1 MGASSIGLIP
11 CFPSEPLCTIT
22 SRSCTWPEATG
33 AMTPVEAPFQPKEMR
48 SQRPSFRRL
57 ALLGA
62 TGSVGRQ
69 VCDLVERH
77 PDRFALHAAISGSDG
92 AALEALA
99 RRHPGC
105 HAVLADP
112 TSGNRQDAARRVD
125 DLVRDPEVD
134 LVVVAVAGSAALAP
148 TLAALEAGKD
158 IALATK
164 EVLVMAGELVRERMR
179 RHGSQIFP
187 IDSEHSAIWQ
197 CLLGERNNTIRRLI
211 LTGSGGPFL
220 RRPLETLE
228 TVTITEALA
237 HPSWKMGPKI
247 TVDSA
252 TMMNK
257 GLEIIEAHFLFDVPY
272 AAIDVVVHPES
283 VVHSMVEFV
292 DGSVKAQLAVPD
304 MHLPIAIAL
313 AFPERL
319 EGITPAPDLQS
330 LGRLSFEPLDGA
342 RYPAV
347 ALAREAAERGGTSP
361 AVLNAANEEAVSLF
375 LEGRCRF
382 VDIVPA
388 VQHVLG
394 LSPSHKELTLA
405 SVIEADR
412 WARAEV
418 RAT

>member
-1 MGASSIGLIP
+1 
-11 CFPSEPLCTIT
+11 
-22 SRSCTWPEATG
+22 
-33 AMTPVEAPFQPKEMR
+33 MTPVEAPFQPKEMR

-158 IALATK
+158 VALATK
-164 EVLVMAGELVRERMR
+164 EVLVMAGTLVRDRMR
-179 RHGSQIFP
+179 TSGSQIFP

-197 CLLGERNNTIRRLI
+197 CLWGEKREAVRRLV

-220 RRPLETLE
+220 RRPLETLSSAS
-228 TVTITEALA
+228 IAEALA
-237 HPSWKMGPKI
+237 HPRWKMGPKI

-283 VVHSMVEFV
+283 VVHSMVEFI
-292 DGSVKAQLAVPD
+292 DGSVKAQLGIPD

-313 AFPERL
+313 GFPERID
-319 EGITPAPDLQS
+319 GVTRAPDLVG
-330 LGRLSFEPLDGA
+330 LGKLTFEPLDPT
-342 RYPAV
+342 RFPAV
-347 ALAREAAERGGTSP
+347 ALAREAGEQGGTAT
-361 AVLNAANEEAVSLF
+361 AVLNAANEEAVGLF
-375 LEGRCRF
+375 LNGHCRF
-382 VDIVPA
+382 TEIIPA
-388 VQHVLG
+388 VRRALETAPQAGDASLDG
-394 LSPSHKELTLA
+394 LLA
-405 SVIEADR
+405 ADR
-412 WARAEV
+412 WARSAV
-418 RAT
+418 RSAIAGVNPMPSKMPA